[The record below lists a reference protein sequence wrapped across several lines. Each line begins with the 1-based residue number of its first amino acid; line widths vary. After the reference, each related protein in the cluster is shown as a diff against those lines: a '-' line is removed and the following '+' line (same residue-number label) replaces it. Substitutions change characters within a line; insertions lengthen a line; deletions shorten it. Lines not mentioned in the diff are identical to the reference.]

1 MAPHKASNMTDN
13 DKTEKV
19 VRLGII
25 AGAIMVGI
33 IVLTTMYSGFAALMT
48 GQPMPGQPAQTM
60 GQNAP
65 R

>member
-1 MAPHKASNMTDN
+1 MTDK

-19 VRLGII
+19 VRIAI
-25 AGAIMVGI
+25 VAGAVMVGI
-33 IVLTTMYSGFAALMT
+33 IVLCTMYSGFAALMT

-60 GQNAP
+60 GQNEG

>member
-1 MAPHKASNMTDN
+1 MTDN

-48 GQPMPGQPAQTM
+48 GQPIPGQPDQPAQTT
-60 GQNAP
+60 GQNAGH
-65 R
+65 

>member
-1 MAPHKASNMTDN
+1 MPRRAYNMTDN

-19 VRLGII
+19 VRLAVI
-25 AGAIMVGI
+25 AGAVMVGV
-33 IVLTTMYSGFAALMT
+33 IVLSTMYSGFAALMT

-60 GQNAP
+60 GQNVP